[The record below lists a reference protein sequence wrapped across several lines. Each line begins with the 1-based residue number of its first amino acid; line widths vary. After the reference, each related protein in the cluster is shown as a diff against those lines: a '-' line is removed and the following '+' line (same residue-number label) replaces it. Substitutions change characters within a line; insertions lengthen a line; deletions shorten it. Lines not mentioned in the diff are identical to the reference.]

1 MRRIGNDDKYIFY
14 NKTTIYCKKCIFGT
28 YFLKNIHFLP
38 FKCRVAVRIFMP
50 MEKNKTPARQDTELD
65 DLDFSILSHL
75 QKDGR
80 TSFTVIADK
89 LNVSIG
95 TIRTRFNRLIEEGT
109 ISIIGRVDPDKV
121 GFRSYA
127 HIAVYIRP
135 ATLKEQVARKVA
147 KMQEVSFLAMTSGA
161 YDLEVNVMCR
171 DNDHLVTFVNEISK
185 IEGVYQTNTT
195 IYFKVYKYAQPD
207 LGLLRG

>member
-1 MRRIGNDDKYIFY
+1 MAKH
-14 NKTTIYCKKCIFGT
+14 K
-28 YFLKNIHFLP
+28 LP
-38 FKCRVAVRIFMP
+38 
-50 MEKNKTPARQDTELD
+50 EKLPTQLD
-65 DLDFSILSHL
+65 DLDFSILSFL
-75 QKDGR
+75 QQDGR
-80 TSFTVIADK
+80 VSFTLIAEK

-109 ISIIGRVDPDKV
+109 INIIGRVDPDKV

-135 ATLKEQVARKVA
+135 ATFKEQVAKQIA
-147 KMQEVSFLAMTSGA
+147 QLPEVSFLAMTSGA

-171 DNDHLVTFVNEISK
+171 DNDHLVQFVNQLSEM
-185 IEGVYQTNTT
+185 EGVYQTNTT

-207 LGLLRG
+207 LMLLKE